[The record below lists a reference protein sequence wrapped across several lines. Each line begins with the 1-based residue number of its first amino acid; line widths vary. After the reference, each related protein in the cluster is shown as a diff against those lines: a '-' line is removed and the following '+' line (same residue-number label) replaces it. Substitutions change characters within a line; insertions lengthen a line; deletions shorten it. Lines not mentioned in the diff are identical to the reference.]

1 MEDFCFASLKMPE
14 KKKKICTAG
23 AGNSN
28 CRSGPVAKF
37 VAVLFNAIF

>member
-14 KKKKICTAG
+14 GKKLCTAG

-37 VAVLFNAIF
+37 VAVLFNAVF